1 MASLRD
7 IRRQIHSVENIK
19 KITQA
24 MERVA
29 AVHLKR
35 AQKKAEQSAPYAK
48 KLKEILDKLVAMHL
62 NNPLF
67 LPRTVKKTGFVIVT
81 ADKGLCGSYNSSIV
95 LEAEKFL
102 KNYSVEDVE
111 LITVGKKA
119 HEHFYRTKWKTHS
132 RLENWGGKIGL
143 EEIKNFSQKLVNLY
157 LDGTFDEIWLMHT
170 HYITVMN
177 RSIILEKFLNIEK
190 TQEANAYKNLNFIL
204 EPCGSEILSELLPRY
219 CQTRIQS
226 ALDESYA
233 SELAARI
240 IAMQAASR
248 NSEDLIES
256 LTLTKNKLRQREI
269 TREMIEISAGAEI

>member
-1 MASLRD
+1 
-7 IRRQIHSVENIK
+7 
-19 KITQA
+19 

-48 KLKEILDKLVAMHL
+48 KLKEILDKLVSMHL
-62 NNPLF
+62 DNPLF
-67 LPRTVKKTGFVIVT
+67 SPKPAVKKTGFVIVS
-81 ADKGLCGSYNSSIV
+81 ADKGLCGSYNSSII

-102 KNYSVEDVE
+102 KNYSVENTE
-111 LITVGKKA
+111 LILVGKKA
-119 HEHFYRTKWKTHS
+119 HEHFYRSKWKTHS
-132 RLENWGGKIGL
+132 RIENWGGKIKL
-143 EEIKNFSQKLVNLY
+143 DEITSFSKNLVNYY

-170 HYITVMN
+170 HYISVMK
-177 RSIILEKFLNIEK
+177 RSIVLEKFLNIEK
-190 TQEANAYKNLNFIL
+190 AEEASEYKNLNFIL
-204 EPCGSEILSELLPRY
+204 EPSGKEILAELLPRY

-233 SELAARI
+233 AELAARI
-240 IAMQAASR
+240 VAMQAASR

>member
-1 MASLRD
+1 MSSLRD

-48 KLKEILDKLVAMHL
+48 KLKEILDKLVAMRL

-67 LPRTVKKTGFVIVT
+67 LPKPVKKTGFVIVS

-95 LEAEKFL
+95 IEAENFL
-102 KNYSVEDVE
+102 KNYTVEDVE

-132 RLENWGGKIGL
+132 RIESWGGKIKL
-143 EEIKNFSQKLVNLY
+143 SEIRDLSKTLVSYY

-170 HYITVMN
+170 HYISVMK
-177 RSIILEKFLNIEK
+177 RSIVLEKFLNIEK
-190 TQEANAYKNLNFIL
+190 MQEASTYKNLNFIL
-204 EPCGSEILSELLPRY
+204 EPCGREILAELLPRY

-233 SELAARI
+233 AELAARI
-240 IAMQAASR
+240 VAMQAASK

-269 TREMIEISAGAEI
+269 TREMIEISAGAEL

>member
-1 MASLRD
+1 MSSLRD

-35 AQKKAEQSAPYAK
+35 AQKKAEHSAPYAK

-67 LPRTVKKTGFVIVT
+67 VPRPVKKTCFVIVL
-81 ADKGLCGSYNSSIV
+81 ADKGLCGSYNSSLI

-102 KNYSVEDVE
+102 KNYPPESVE
-111 LITVGKKA
+111 LILVGKKA
-119 HEHFYRTKWKTHS
+119 HEHFYRTQWKTHS
-132 RLENWGGKIGL
+132 RIESWGGKIKL
-143 EEIKNFSQKLVNLY
+143 EEIKSFSQSLVDLY
-157 LDGTFDEIWLMHT
+157 LNGTFDDIWLMHT
-170 HYITVMN
+170 HYISVMK
-177 RSIILEKFLNIEK
+177 RSIVLEKFLPIEK
-190 TQEANAYKNLNFIL
+190 MEESKNNKNLNFIL
-204 EPCGSEILSELLPRY
+204 EPCGNEILAELLPRY

-233 SELAARI
+233 AELAARI
-240 IAMQAASR
+240 VAMQAASR

-269 TREMIEISAGAEI
+269 TREMIEISAGAEV